1 MKKQFLH
8 AVLALV
14 FVLGATAA
22 QASVINITAG
32 IGSDASV
39 LEQSWL
45 GGMASSISDSFEGY
59 APNAVDDGSG
69 IALTL
74 GTLYGYG
81 HVGSSATT
89 MKAYDEHATDGDQY
103 WSNAAPNSNTLK
115 GGFELVLNT
124 QYKNALGFYSI
135 DFHDVGG
142 EVEITVNTISGS
154 QTINLFPYTGVLA
167 SGTEVFWVIESDD
180 AITSVEFHQSGG
192 DGYAIDGVTTAAT
205 PIPAVAWLL
214 GSGLLGLLG
223 YRRTRS

>member
-1 MKKQFLH
+1 MKKQFLL

-14 FVLGATAA
+14 FVLGATTA
-22 QASVINITAG
+22 QASIINITAG
-32 IGSDASV
+32 IGADASI

-45 GGMASSISDSFEGY
+45 GGMASYVSDSFEGY
-59 APNAVDDGSG
+59 APNTVDNGSG
-69 IALTL
+69 IALTI

-89 MKAYDEHATDGDQY
+89 MITYDEHATDGDHY

-115 GGFELVLNT
+115 GGYELVLSS
-124 QYKNALGFYSI
+124 QYNNALGFYSI

-142 EVEITVNTISGS
+142 EVQITVNTISGS

-167 SGTEVFWVIESDD
+167 SGTEVYWVIESDD
-180 AITSVEFHQSGG
+180 AITSIEFHQSAG
-192 DGYAIDGVTTAAT
+192 DGYAIDGVTSAAT
-205 PIPAVAWLL
+205 PLPAAAWLL